1 MRRCAATEPASRKE
15 YLLAHGPDEAHA
27 ARRQCHGRR
36 RVVASTRQPAVTRE
50 LEYLEEALQEAEAA
64 ARWYAERSVAAAAG
78 FSDEIDAAESA
89 IVRLP
94 EAWPPYVHGAR
105 RYLLQRFPFSVVY
118 RVEARRILIVAV
130 AHARRRPG
138 YWKSRL

>member
-1 MRRCAATEPASRKE
+1 
-15 YLLAHGPDEAHA
+15 
-27 ARRQCHGRR
+27 
-36 RVVASTRQPAVTRE
+36 VTRE

-64 ARWYAERSVAAAAG
+64 ARWYAERSVTAAAG
-78 FSDEIDAAESA
+78 FSDEIAAAESA

-94 EAWPPYVHGAR
+94 EAWPPHDHGTR

-138 YWKSRL
+138 YWKSRR

>member
-1 MRRCAATEPASRKE
+1 M
-15 YLLAHGPDEAHA
+15 
-27 ARRQCHGRR
+27 
-36 RVVASTRQPAVTRE
+36 TRE

-64 ARWYAERSVAAAAG
+64 ARWYADRSVTAAAA
-78 FSDEIDAAESA
+78 FSHEIDSAASA

-94 EAWPPYVHGAR
+94 EAWPPFDHGTR

-118 RVEARRILIVAV
+118 RVDERRILIVAV

-138 YWKSRL
+138 YWHPRI

>member
-1 MRRCAATEPASRKE
+1 
-15 YLLAHGPDEAHA
+15 
-27 ARRQCHGRR
+27 
-36 RVVASTRQPAVTRE
+36 VTRE
-50 LEYLEEALQEAEAA
+50 LEYLEEALQEAETA
-64 ARWYAERSVAAAAG
+64 ARWYAERSVTAAAG

-89 IVRLP
+89 ILRLP
-94 EAWPPYVHGAR
+94 EAWPPYDHGTH

-138 YWKSRL
+138 YWKSRM